1 VQSLKS
7 QSNELLKVW
16 DKVTLY
22 VGDEDAQGEYE
33 ARIEDFIAGGIIIT
47 RPVFVSGQTLLR
59 NGISVEVCFTR
70 EDATYQFVSKI
81 QRQDFQGR
89 QQTLL
94 SPPRRI
100 KRVQRRR
107 FVRID
112 CSSRASYAQVTPML
126 DWENWKDRLKWTK
139 SFCVNISAGGA
150 MIRTDSRPEEGIP
163 LLLRLALFEK
173 WELPEI
179 VAVVCRRHEK
189 RDANWFAGV
198 EFILDDRLD
207 KHLDKNL
214 LLRLPESISS
224 FNIKVQNR
232 LVTRIFNEQI
242 AMRRKGIL

>member
-1 VQSLKS
+1 
-7 QSNELLKVW
+7 
-16 DKVTLY
+16 

-33 ARIEDFIAGGIIIT
+33 ARIEDFIAGGVIIT

-70 EDATYQFVSKI
+70 EDATYRFVSKI

-89 QQTLL
+89 QHTLL

-126 DWENWKDRLKWTK
+126 DWENWEDRLKWTK
-139 SFCVNISAGGA
+139 SFCINLSAGGA
-150 MIRTDSRPEEGIP
+150 LIKTNSRLEEGTP
-163 LLLRLALFEK
+163 LLLRLAIFEK
-173 WELPEI
+173 WGLPDI

-189 RDANWFAGV
+189 RDTNWFAGV
-198 EFILDDRLD
+198 EFLLHNRLN
-207 KHLDKNL
+207 KYFDKNL
-214 LLRLPESISS
+214 LLRLPECISS
-224 FNIKVQNR
+224 FTTKVQNR
-232 LVTRIFNEQI
+232 LVKAIFNEQI
-242 AMRRKGIL
+242 AMRRKGVL